1 MYAEEDAGRPFPIID
16 HCFPTGMPSWM
27 LITHNAF
34 EILFT
39 PGRVTILGEGDG
51 NRLRRIYTDG
61 RPHPADPDPSFH
73 GHSIGHWEQGTL
85 VVDTVALLPQAYL
98 AVSEAVGVPNNG
110 DMHIVERLHLLG
122 PDTLA
127 DDLQITRQQGAV
139 QALAHHAQILS
150 AAGPQVRHRR
160 RRLRAGFLQR
170 RRRQERQLDLRAHQV
185 SQRRAGGIGFKL
197 KHVGGAA
204 FQMKYASLMR
214 RSMAAVLAALLGAA
228 PLAVA
233 HHSFAMY
240 EPTKTLTFKCTVK
253 EFQWTNP
260 HTILWVLV
268 QPPGGGAAQEWS
280 LETTSPGVLTRAGWT
295 RHSLKAGDRV
305 SVTLSP
311 LRDGSHGGSLNSVTL
326 LDTGQTL
333 VPSLGKEQPGL
344 K

>member
-1 MYAEEDAGRPFPIID
+1 M
-16 HCFPTGMPSWM
+16 
-27 LITHNAF
+27 
-34 EILFT
+34 
-39 PGRVTILGEGDG
+39 
-51 NRLRRIYTDG
+51 
-61 RPHPADPDPSFH
+61 
-73 GHSIGHWEQGTL
+73 
-85 VVDTVALLPQAYL
+85 
-98 AVSEAVGVPNNG
+98 
-110 DMHIVERLHLLG
+110 
-122 PDTLA
+122 
-127 DDLQITRQQGAV
+127 
-139 QALAHHAQILS
+139 
-150 AAGPQVRHRR
+150 
-160 RRLRAGFLQR
+160 
-170 RRRQERQLDLRAHQV
+170 
-185 SQRRAGGIGFKL
+185 
-197 KHVGGAA
+197 KH
-204 FQMKYASLMR
+204 ASLMH
-214 RSMAAVLAALLGAA
+214 RSLAAVVAAVFGAA

-268 QPPGGGAAQEWS
+268 QPPGSGAAQEWS

-333 VPSLGKEQPGL
+333 VPSFGKEQPGL